1 MKQRTALFYFFC
13 ASIWLAV
20 GPTASR
26 AQLVNDGA
34 TNTLAN
40 VTNSIIGNVT
50 IGTNG
55 SFTLLTL
62 ANNTLLTNSL
72 NGTIGLNA
80 TAKSNEVRLVSP
92 TARWRMGNNLFIGSN
107 GASSRLVISNGA
119 LVEDF
124 DAVLGNG
131 LASSNN
137 LGLVTGGGAVWSN
150 RGDMTVGFS
159 GRGNQLIVSNG
170 GRVANRWGYLGRQ
183 PGSSNNIARITG
195 AGSVWTNQF
204 DVNVGFNDRSNQ
216 LIIEA
221 GGFVTCANGVVSG
234 SSSSGNNEVLVTGS
248 GSVWSNRFFLFFGDV
263 AGRNRFVVSNG
274 ATVWSGGSIVGTL
287 SPAISN
293 HVIVTGSG
301 SMWTNESS
309 LSLGES
315 SSGNRVEVSDGGR
328 LACVDGFI
336 GLNAGANNNTVLLT
350 GSGSAWNNLAN
361 LMVGNNGSG
370 NVLIA
375 SNGASVFSEIGGVI
389 GFNSTAIS
397 NTAIVTDPGSRLMG
411 GVQSDFYIGS
421 NSPFNRLIITNGGMV
436 AGNGGYLGHEV
447 AGQSNLVLVT
457 GAGSLWSNRS
467 SILEMGQRGSGN
479 RLVITNGGAVY
490 ASFFR
495 IGRITTGGSNE
506 VLVTG
511 PGSSLEVSFSS
522 LRIGE
527 GGSGNRVEINNGAS
541 VRSQFGEIGAD
552 SGSNNEALV
561 TGPGSLW
568 TNSGSFVIGRYGNR
582 GRLIVTN
589 GATLLSGGGMLI
601 GDQTIATN
609 NRVIVDGGTLRA
621 ANPAGNAVLEVRRG
635 TNLFNAGLMDVD
647 QLLMTNTLGR
657 FEFNGG
663 TLITRG
669 AFVRNGDN
677 FFIGAAGTNRA
688 VWDVRAGVTNTYIND
703 VIRIGSGSSF
713 NQLILTNGAWLTNS
727 ESADLGTSLGANSNS
742 AVIAGVGSQWLL
754 GDGIIVGRAG
764 SGNRLMASN
773 GAAVVTASI
782 SYLGFQTASSNNEAE
797 VTGPGTSWNSSAIY
811 GLRVGYQGHHN
822 RLRITDGA
830 LVTSGLSIIGEFAT
844 SSNNLAVVA
853 GAGSVWSNTDSLF
866 IGSAGVGNQLVVSN
880 GATVFGYE
888 GIIGYTA
895 AGSNNAALVT
905 DAGSTWSNSVDLFV
919 GNDGRN
925 CQLVV
930 SNGGIVRGLYGTVG
944 LNASSSNNLA
954 LVTGVGSMWSNTF
967 DLVVGGD
974 GRGNQ
979 LSADNGARLVNSNG
993 IVGSSATSIGNLVL
1007 ITGPGTVWSNRNSL
1021 HIGQF
1026 SPSNQVLV
1034 TAGGRVEANDV
1045 DIGFNASSSNNQ
1057 VTVTGPGSFLQIQNT
1072 LIVGNQGAG
1081 GRLVIS
1087 DGAGLH
1093 DDNALLGYFATNNE
1107 VVVTGTG
1114 TTWTNRSGVYV
1125 GRFRGGN
1132 RLTISNAALVVSR
1145 DVSIGTDVLA
1155 TNNRVVVDGGTLL
1168 VTAVPGFGAFGALD
1182 VQRGTNVL
1190 NSGLIDIMRLSV
1202 ANPLGQFEFN
1212 GGKLVSSETINN
1224 NGRLFTIGNG
1234 VSAATFE
1241 LRGGLHTF
1249 ANNLVVAS
1257 NAVLAGIGTITGNLS
1272 VLPGGK
1278 IAPGTSIGRIILSNS
1293 PVLQGAAIMEISK
1306 TGSTLT
1312 NDQLQ
1317 VAGGLVYGGSL
1328 LVTNSGATALAAG
1341 DRFPLFSASSYSGS
1355 FTNLVL
1361 PPLPVTLLWTN
1372 KLAVDG
1378 SIEIV
1383 PYVPP
1388 PVALTI
1394 QLSNGVLQVSWPTNG
1409 ADYCLETSYDLA
1421 PPMTWRT
1428 VSSGISTNGASFLF
1442 SIANVSGAPK
1452 QFFRLAF
1459 PCSETP
1465 LFLSLQLSNNLVTVS
1480 WPSNQFRLETTF
1492 SLTPPITWQPLSNG
1506 ITDTDGQRVLTIP
1519 NNPSVTNQFFRLANP

>member
-1 MKQRTALFYFFC
+1 MKISTTFLALILCTA
-13 ASIWLAV
+13 
-20 GPTASR
+20 PTLR
-26 AQLVNDGA
+26 AQIVADGA
-34 TNTLAN
+34 AATLSN
-40 VTNSIIGNVT
+40 VTNTFAGNVT
-50 IGTNG
+50 VGTNG

-62 ANNTLLTNSL
+62 SNNVLLTNSA

-80 TAKSNEVRLVSP
+80 AAKSNEVRLVSP
-92 TARWRMGNNLFIGSN
+92 SARWRMGNNLYVGSN
-107 GASSRLVISNGA
+107 GAFSRLVVSNGA
-119 LVEDF
+119 LVENF
-124 DAVLGNG
+124 NGVLANVLG
-131 LASSNN
+131 SSNN
-137 LGLVTGGGAVWSN
+137 TALVTGAGSVWSN
-150 RGDMTVGFS
+150 RGDLAVGFL
-159 GRGNQLIVSNG
+159 GRGNQLLVTNG
-170 GRVANRWGYLGRQ
+170 GFVFNRFGYLGQ
-183 PGSSNNIARITG
+183 QLGSSNNLARVTG
-195 AGSVWTNQF
+195 SGSVWSNQF
-204 DVNVGFNDRSNQ
+204 YLTVGGNDRSNH
-216 LIIEA
+216 LIVEA
-221 GGFVTCANGVVSG
+221 GGLVTCSDGIVSG
-234 SSSSGNNEVLVTGS
+234 SSSSGNNEMLVTGP
-248 GSVWSNRFFLFFGDV
+248 GSLWNSRFFLFLGDV
-263 AGRNRFVVSNG
+263 AGRNRLVVSNG
-274 ATVWSGGSIVGTL
+274 ATVWSGGSILGNL
-287 SPAISN
+287 SPASSN
-293 HVIVTGSG
+293 QVIVTGSG

-315 SSGNRVEVSDGGR
+315 SSGNRVEVSAGGQLASTDGY
-328 LACVDGFI
+328 I

-350 GSGSAWNNLAN
+350 GVGSTWNNLAS
-361 LMVGNNGSG
+361 LMVGYNGSG

-447 AGQSNLVLVT
+447 SGQSNLVLVT

-495 IGRITTGGSNE
+495 IGRITSGGSNE
-506 VLVTG
+506 VIITG

-522 LRIGE
+522 LRVGE

-552 SGSNNEALV
+552 TGSNNEALV

-635 TNLFNAGLMDVD
+635 TNLFNAGLMEVD

-677 FFIGAAGTNRA
+677 FLIGAAGTNRA
-688 VWDVRAGVTNTYIND
+688 VWDVRAGVSNTHIND
-703 VIRIGSGSSF
+703 VIRVGSSSSF
-713 NQLILTNGAWLTNS
+713 NQLILTNGALLTNS

-742 AVIAGVGSQWLL
+742 AVIAGAGSQWLL
-754 GDGIIVGRAG
+754 GDGLIVGRDG
-764 SGNRLMASN
+764 SGNRLVASN
-773 GAAVVTASI
+773 GAALVTASI
-782 SYLGFQTASSNNEAE
+782 SYLGFQSASSNNEAE
-797 VTGPGTSWNSSAIY
+797 VTGPGTSWNSSSIY

-830 LVTSGLSIIGEFAT
+830 FVSSGPSFIGEFLA
-844 SSNNLAVVA
+844 SSNNLAVVSDP
-853 GAGSVWSNTDSLF
+853 GSVWSNTGSLLV
-866 IGSAGVGNQLVVSN
+866 GSASVGNQLVVSN

-888 GIIGYTA
+888 GVIGYTIS
-895 AGSNNAALVT
+895 GSNNSALVT
-905 DAGSTWSNSVDLFV
+905 GSGSTWSNAVDLFV
-919 GNDGRN
+919 GNDGRG

-930 SNGGIVRGLYGTVG
+930 SNGGMVRGLYGTVG

-967 DLVVGGD
+967 NLVVGGD

-979 LSADNGARLVNSNG
+979 LNADNGARLVSSNG
-993 IVGSSATSIGNLVL
+993 IVGSGATSIGNLVL

-1026 SPSNQVLV
+1026 GRSNQVLV

-1081 GRLVIS
+1081 GRLVVS

-1107 VVVTGTG
+1107 VIVTGTG

-1145 DVSIGTDVLA
+1145 DVSIGTDVPA

-1190 NSGLIDIMRLSV
+1190 NRGLIDIMRLSV

-1224 NGRLFTIGNG
+1224 NGRVFTVGNG
-1234 VSAATFE
+1234 LSAGTFE
-1241 LRGGLHTF
+1241 LRGGVHTF
-1249 ANNLVVAS
+1249 ANNLMIANNS
-1257 NAVLAGIGTITGNLS
+1257 VLAGSGTVTG
-1272 VLPGGK
+1272 VLTVQPGGR
-1278 IAPGTSIGRIILSNS
+1278 ISPGTSFGKIVLSNS
-1293 PVLQGAAIMEISK
+1293 PALQGAILMEIGK
-1306 TGSTLT
+1306 AGVGLT
-1312 NDQLQ
+1312 NDQIQ
-1317 VAGGLVYGGSL
+1317 VAGPLTYGGA
-1328 LVTNSGATALAAG
+1328 LVVSNLGPSALTAG
-1341 DRFPLFSASSYSGS
+1341 DRFTLFSASSYSGT
-1355 FTNLVL
+1355 FTNLTL

-1378 SIEIV
+1378 SLEV
-1383 PYVPP
+1383 VAYVPP
-1388 PVALTI
+1388 LVELTI
-1394 QLSNGVLQVSWPTNG
+1394 QSSNGVLRVSWPTNG

-1421 PPMTWRT
+1421 SPVTWQT
-1428 VSSGISTNGASFLF
+1428 VTGGISTNGASFVFALPNL
-1442 SIANVSGAPK
+1442 AAAPK

-1459 PCSETP
+1459 PCSPVP
-1465 LFLSLQLSNNLVTVS
+1465 LTLSLQFSNNLVLVS
-1480 WPSNQFRLETTF
+1480 WPSNEFRLETSF
-1492 SLTPPITWQPLSNG
+1492 NLTPPVAWQTISNG
-1506 ITDTDGQRVLTIP
+1506 ITDNGAARTFTF
-1519 NNPSVTNQFFRLANP
+1519 TNSPAVPKQFFRLAFP